1 MRWTRTSWLIALLL
15 AGCGAETSLD
25 ALAAGGRA
33 RVVAVGSGDTLTL
46 DTGMTVRLAGVE
58 APGAGEPYAEE
69 ARTALERLALGR
81 EVELLYG
88 GARQDA
94 YGRVLAQVRDTRTR
108 GWIEGA
114 LLREGAARVRTWPDN
129 RALAREMLVD
139 EARGRI
145 AGKGVWANPAY
156 QVRLPGEVAPDA
168 RGFQVVEGRVVRA
181 AAEGGRIR
189 LEFAGAPAGFA
200 AEIPRR
206 SAVDFRVA
214 GVDPSGL
221 VGALVRVRGPV
232 RPTAAGPRLWLDH
245 PEQLER
251 LTAPKTKTP
260 GVKPNAA
267 SDTRK
272 ATL

>member
-1 MRWTRTSWLIALLL
+1 MRRVIAAWIIAPVL
-15 AGCGAETSLD
+15 AACGDDAALD
-25 ALAAGGRA
+25 ALSSGGRE
-33 RVVAVGSGDTLTL
+33 RVAAVTSGDSLTL
-46 DTGMTVRLAGVE
+46 ADGRRVRLAGVE
-58 APGAGEPYAEE
+58 APNPGEPHAQE
-69 ARTALERLALGR
+69 ARAALERLARGR

-94 YGRVLAQVRDTRTR
+94 YGRTLAQLRLIDRRV
-108 GWIEGA
+108 WLEGA
-114 LLREGAARVRTWPDN
+114 LLQEGAARVRTWSDN
-129 RALAREMLVD
+129 RALASEMLEAEARARRSVRGLWATPAYAVRLPQEVGA
-139 EARGRI
+139 EARGFR
-145 AGKGVWANPAY
+145 
-156 QVRLPGEVAPDA
+156 
-168 RGFQVVEGRVVRA
+168 VVEGRIGATVA
-181 AAEGGRIR
+181 DGDRIR
-189 LEFAGAPAGFA
+189 LGFAESPHGFA

-206 SAVDFRVA
+206 GVVDFRVA
-214 GVDPSGL
+214 GVDPAGL